1 MNNLNESFKTGV
13 DWIPCI
19 VLLGLNS
26 MIRPMIAPEIE
37 KRLGRNMTDW
47 EWGYYLQESYRK
59 AESESLCQIIRQWRQ
74 GFFDRQIIHDF
85 VWEGE

>member
-1 MNNLNESFKTGV
+1 MNNFNESFKTGV
-13 DWIPCI
+13 DLIPCI

-26 MIRPMIAPEIE
+26 MISPMIAPEIE
-37 KRLGRNMTDW
+37 KRLGRKMTDW
-47 EWGYYLQESYRK
+47 DWGYYLQESYRK

-74 GFFDRQIIHDF
+74 CFVDRQIIHDF